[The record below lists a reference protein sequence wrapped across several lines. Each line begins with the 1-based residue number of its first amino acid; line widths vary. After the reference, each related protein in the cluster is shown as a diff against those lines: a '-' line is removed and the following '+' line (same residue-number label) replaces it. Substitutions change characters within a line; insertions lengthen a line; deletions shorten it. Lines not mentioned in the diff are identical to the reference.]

1 LLFVGIKFRNI
12 VIEKPVDFK
21 LLVVLMIASVM
32 FFIWGVS
39 AVDFDGNH
47 YENMPLMYVSS
58 IAISLTVIMAVKLV
72 GGGQIL
78 PVIGQ
83 ETLLLMGYNYA
94 INGVLLTIVPS
105 IEHSWLMAL
114 LVVAIGCILVFITRK
129 VKIIKKILI

>member
-1 LLFVGIKFRNI
+1 
-12 VIEKPVDFK
+12 
-21 LLVVLMIASVM
+21 M
-32 FFIWGVS
+32 
-39 AVDFDGNH
+39 
-47 YENMPLMYVSS
+47 
-58 IAISLTVIMAVKLV
+58 
-72 GGGQIL
+72 

-114 LVVAIGCILVFITRK
+114 LIVAIGCILVFITRN